1 MYLLVI
7 FLVMEEEELKKEKRI
22 EKNRGRDN
30 KNISKRS
37 ALFGLRIKI
46 ILNQKEEFFVLDC
59 HK

>member
-1 MYLLVI
+1 
-7 FLVMEEEELKKEKRI
+7 MEEEELKKEKRI

>member
-1 MYLLVI
+1 
-7 FLVMEEEELKKEKRI
+7 MEEKELKEKRI

-30 KNISKRS
+30 KNISRRS
-37 ALFGLRIKI
+37 AWFGLRIKI